1 MFYHDYTGYMFIPM
15 YLLMTHG
22 FAYFVYVNTTKY
34 DNRITIPYWFKQLYN
49 ISVSVSSTVIV
60 VNSTK
65 ELLKAS
71 PTKALCYDSTS
82 YDATYERSLFF
93 YLKFIEWFDTAV
105 LIIKHNGVIGNISNL
120 HYYHHA
126 IVPTMTYYG
135 MHQPGELF
143 VYISNS
149 LAHSLMYTYYAFP
162 SLLKPI
168 KSYITMYQY
177 IQHGCVLSLI
187 VYHFTHPCN
196 INYPFFSMCGYL
208 YFFLEY
214 MSLIYQSFNSS
225 YLYPTL
231 MDVYQHVNSTVIS
244 SLLFGLNT
252 LYLIPKNDHI
262 YTLSFGALTLSSVIH
277 HSFKN
282 SLIGNIDKLFAFNIV
297 IQGGMR
303 FFPRIYENLLL
314 SSVVFL
320 AFSGVIVLYIGG
332 LLTESMCFHPNR
344 CIGYRYHSLLH
355 VCSCVGHLC
364 ITSLI

>member
-71 PTKALCYDSTS
+71 PTKAFCYDSTS
-82 YDATYERSLFF
+82 YDVTYERSLFF

-126 IVPTMTYYG
+126 IVPTMTYYS

-162 SLLKPI
+162 TLLKPI

-196 INYPFFSMCGYL
+196 INYPFFSICGYL

-231 MDVYQHVNSTVIS
+231 MDVYQHVNTTVIS

-262 YTLSFGALTLSSVIH
+262 YTLSFGALTLSSVLY

-282 SLIGNIDKLFAFNIV
+282 SLIGNIDKLFTFNIV
-297 IQGGMR
+297 IQGSMR
-303 FFPRIYENLLL
+303 FFPEFMKTFYCLQLSFWHFQELLYCILEDFLLNLCAFILIDASGTDIIHSYTYVVVLVIY
-314 SSVVFL
+314 V
-320 AFSGVIVLYIGG
+320 
-332 LLTESMCFHPNR
+332 
-344 CIGYRYHSLLH
+344 SLL
-355 VCSCVGHLC
+355 
-364 ITSLI
+364 